1 MLRSI
6 VFCSFFWFQISKD
19 TELESARRH
28 FETIDTFW
36 GRPGIY
42 QNKFPLKRSN
52 SEIEMFNAFMWFGL
66 VFKVMVHHVTS
77 KQSSI

>member
-1 MLRSI
+1 M
-6 VFCSFFWFQISKD
+6 SKD

-42 QNKFPLKRSN
+42 QSIIYSN
-52 SEIEMFNAFMWFGL
+52 IFTNRLAFQCVCTCSFLG
-66 VFKVMVHHVTS
+66 HGAP
-77 KQSSI
+77 KQNVKTKLNLNDLLYKPWS